1 MGRDAAQNLATLPNT
16 FQSATAKAR
25 QTLAVDIGTIMSIS
39 LQDKLSV
46 IAIVVLLKCIV
57 VHHEI
62 FKKKSRPL
70 TELNTGTF
78 DKLSRFRILI

>member
-1 MGRDAAQNLATLPNT
+1 MSDRWEVEVMGRDAAQNLSTLPNK

-46 IAIVVLLKCIV
+46 IAIVVFTAKY
-57 VHHEI
+57 
-62 FKKKSRPL
+62 SRPP
-70 TELNTGTF
+70 
-78 DKLSRFRILI
+78 